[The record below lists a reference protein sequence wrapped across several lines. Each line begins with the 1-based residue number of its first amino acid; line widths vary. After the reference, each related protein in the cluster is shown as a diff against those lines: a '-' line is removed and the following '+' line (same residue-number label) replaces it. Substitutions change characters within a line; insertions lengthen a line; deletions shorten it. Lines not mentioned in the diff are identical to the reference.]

1 MTIGEKIRTLR
12 NARGY
17 SQKLLGELADGINE
31 VTIRKYEAG
40 DRNPK
45 PEQLEKI
52 ARALGTSV
60 AYFMESNIET
70 GADVMALLM
79 QLDRK
84 VGLKFDYKVVAG
96 KIDPASINISFDN
109 NHINEQLVEYILAME
124 FLRRG
129 TTAVKEDN
137 EISEKEKIT
146 TLKDY
151 EGDYEELKQKLLND
165 QEIVK
170 TDKNLF
176 ELYARL
182 SFKQRKMY
190 DRRCKEKLILQRQL

>member
-12 NARGY
+12 NSRGY
-17 SQKLLGELADGINE
+17 SQKLLGELAGGINE

-45 PEQLEKI
+45 PDQLEKI

-60 AYFMESNIET
+60 IYFMESNIET

-79 QLDRK
+79 QLDRN

-124 FLRRG
+124 FLRRE
-129 TTAVKEDN
+129 TTACKENPEYSDD
-137 EISEKEKIT
+137 IKINF
-146 TLKDY
+146 LKSYEEDY
-151 EGDYEELKQKLLND
+151 EGLKQELLND
-165 QEIVK
+165 QEIIKV
-170 TDKNLF
+170 DKDIF
-176 ELYARL
+176 EL
-182 SFKQRKMY
+182 
-190 DRRCKEKLILQRQL
+190 

>member
-12 NARGY
+12 NSRGY
-17 SQKLLGELADGINE
+17 SQKLLGELAGGINE

-45 PEQLEKI
+45 PDQLEKI

-60 AYFMESNIET
+60 IYFMESNIET

-79 QLDRK
+79 QLDRN

-176 ELYARL
+176 EL
-182 SFKQRKMY
+182 
-190 DRRCKEKLILQRQL
+190 

>member
-17 SQKLLGELADGINE
+17 SQKLLGELAGGINE

-45 PEQLEKI
+45 PDQLEKI
-52 ARALGTSV
+52 ARALGTTIT
-60 AYFMESNIET
+60 YFMEYDIET

-79 QLDRK
+79 QIDRN
-84 VGLKFDYKVVAG
+84 VGLKFDYNVVAG

-109 NHINEQLVEYILAME
+109 EHINEQLVEYILAME

-129 TTAVKEDN
+129 TTSFRNNPEYTDD
-137 EISEKEKIT
+137 IKIDY
-146 TLKDY
+146 LKSYEEDY
-151 EGDYEELKQKLLND
+151 EGLKQKLLSD

-170 TDKNLF
+170 VDKDIF
-176 ELYARL
+176 EL
-182 SFKQRKMY
+182 
-190 DRRCKEKLILQRQL
+190 

>member
-1 MTIGEKIRTLR
+1 MLGGYIMTIGEKIRTLR

-17 SQKLLGELADGINE
+17 SQKLLGELAGGINE

-45 PEQLEKI
+45 PDQLEKI
-52 ARALGTSV
+52 ARALGTTIT
-60 AYFMESNIET
+60 YFMEYDIET

-79 QLDRK
+79 QIDRN
-84 VGLKFDYKVVAG
+84 VGLKFDYNVVAG

-109 NHINEQLVEYILAME
+109 EHINKQLVEYILAME

-129 TTAVKEDN
+129 TTATKEDKN
-137 EISEKEKIT
+137 ASDDEKLSF
-146 TLKDY
+146 LKSY
-151 EGDYEELKQKLLND
+151 EEDYEELKQKLLND

-170 TDKNLF
+170 ADKDIF
-176 ELYARL
+176 EL
-182 SFKQRKMY
+182 
-190 DRRCKEKLILQRQL
+190 

>member
-60 AYFMESNIET
+60 AYFMESTIET

-79 QLDRK
+79 QLDRN
-84 VGLKFDYKVVAG
+84 VGLKFDYKVVSG
-96 KIDPASINISFDN
+96 QIDPTSINISFDN
-109 NHINEQLVEYILAME
+109 QHINEQLVEYILAME

-129 TTAVKEDN
+129 TTSIKDDT
-137 EISEKEKIT
+137 EITEKEKIT

-151 EGDYEELKQKLLND
+151 ENDYEELKQKLLND
-165 QEIVK
+165 QETVK
-170 TDKNLF
+170 ADKDIF
-176 ELYARL
+176 EL
-182 SFKQRKMY
+182 
-190 DRRCKEKLILQRQL
+190 

>member
-60 AYFMESNIET
+60 AYFMELNIET

-176 ELYARL
+176 EL
-182 SFKQRKMY
+182 
-190 DRRCKEKLILQRQL
+190 

>member
-12 NARGY
+12 NSRGY
-17 SQKLLGELADGINE
+17 SQKLLGELAGGINE

-45 PEQLEKI
+45 PDQLEKI

-60 AYFMESNIET
+60 IYFMESNKET

-79 QLDRK
+79 QLDRN

-129 TTAVKEDN
+129 TTSCKENPEYSDDT
-137 EISEKEKIT
+137 KINF
-146 TLKDY
+146 LKSYEEDY
-151 EGDYEELKQKLLND
+151 EGLKQELLND

-170 TDKNLF
+170 VDKDIF
-176 ELYARL
+176 EL
-182 SFKQRKMY
+182 
-190 DRRCKEKLILQRQL
+190 

>member
-60 AYFMESNIET
+60 TYFMESNIET

-79 QLDRK
+79 QLDRN
-84 VGLKFDYKVVAG
+84 VGLKFDYKVVSG
-96 KIDPASINISFDN
+96 KIDPTSINISFDN
-109 NHINEQLVEYILAME
+109 QHINEQLVEYILAME

-129 TTAVKEDN
+129 ITACKENPEYSDDT
-137 EISEKEKIT
+137 KINF
-146 TLKDY
+146 LKSYEEDY
-151 EGDYEELKQKLLND
+151 EGLKQELLND
-165 QEIVK
+165 QEIIKV
-170 TDKNLF
+170 DKDIF
-176 ELYARL
+176 EL
-182 SFKQRKMY
+182 
-190 DRRCKEKLILQRQL
+190 